1 MYDLRY
7 YDGHLHS
14 MFFLNDVEYNKLLER
29 PQSRPHWL
37 LLIYCFQFRSAARAT
52 PARRPSVQR
61 QPRARP
67 LRPRPLPSLT
77 DNLVVLIIV

>member
-1 MYDLRY
+1 LRKQY
-7 YDGHLHS
+7 IFGGGD
-14 MFFLNDVEYNKLLER
+14 FRVLER
-29 PQSRPHWL
+29 PQSRPYWL
-37 LLIYCFQFRSAARAT
+37 LLIYSFQFRSAARAAPDCLLTT
-52 PARRPSVQR
+52 PSMQR